1 MKIIYHCYGGAHS
14 SVTAASIHLGLLP
27 MDHIPDQHM
36 FWQIPLYDRQDVD
49 EHGHIFFMG
58 VDEFE
63 NEVYLTARRSRPV
76 VLERVF
82 EGLAGIF
89 NIPKEDYLF
98 VNVMEKVNLTMKFG
112 GFISRRWGFIKLG
125 RPIVTLGTQ
134 AAYFRVVELVRE
146 IKSRVGRDNEKDSVL
161 QRQQVASGRAGRSD
175 TYGTP
180 SGGGKARQK
189 SVMGPAVFEY
199 KKRGR

>member
-27 MDHIPDQHM
+27 MDYIPDRHM
-36 FWQIPLYDRQDVD
+36 FWRIPLYDRQDVD

-58 VDEFE
+58 VDEYG
-63 NEVYLTARRSRPV
+63 NEVYLTARRSWPV
-76 VLERVF
+76 VLEKVF

-146 IKSRVGRDNEKDSVL
+146 IKSRVGRDSEKDSVL
-161 QRQQVASGRAGRSD
+161 QRQQVASGRTGRSD

-180 SGGGKARQK
+180 DGGGKAGQK
-189 SVMGPAVFEY
+189 PVMGPAVFEY
-199 KKRGR
+199 KRRGR